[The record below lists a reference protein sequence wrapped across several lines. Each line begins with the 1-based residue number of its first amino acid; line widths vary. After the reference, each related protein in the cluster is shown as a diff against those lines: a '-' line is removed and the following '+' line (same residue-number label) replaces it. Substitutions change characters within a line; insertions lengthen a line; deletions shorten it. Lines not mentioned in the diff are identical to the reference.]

1 MNRHT
6 LTTLSAL
13 LALALILTSAD
24 TTNAQTM
31 IGRGL
36 GGYRGVGVP
45 TMYGPGYYGGSTGY
59 PTGFGPVYRPGF
71 GYGGVYNIPSY
82 TPMASLQGLSYGASS
97 FTGSLPTKSSG
108 GYYTN
113 YSGSAGVPSLTANDL
128 YGPGYPSYFP
138 PNPEIKQP
146 DPATAKMP
154 VSVDVHLPTDAQLW
168 FEGQKTSQSG
178 DERSFQS
185 PPIDQGQ
192 TYTYVIRARWTENG
206 NDVEQTRKVHV
217 KAGDR
222 VKIDFTKPE

>member
-1 MNRHT
+1 MKTRG
-6 LTTLSAL
+6 LMLVAVGAVLVAAVAASA
-13 LALALILTSAD
+13 AH
-24 TTNAQTM
+24 AQTM

-71 GYGGVYNIPSY
+71 GYGGVYNIPHY
-82 TPMASLQGLSYGASS
+82 TPMASLQGLTYVPNGFA
-97 FTGSLPTKSSG
+97 GSLPGVSSG
-108 GYYTN
+108 GFYTTS
-113 YSGSAGVPSLTANDL
+113 SGSAGVPSLTANDL

-146 DPATAKMP
+146 DAATAKMP
-154 VSVDVHLPTDAQLW
+154 VSVDVHLPADAQLW

-192 TYTYVIRARWTENG
+192 AYTYVIRARWTENG
-206 NDVEQTRKVHV
+206 KDVEQTRKVHV